1 MKYKIVVDKQS
12 RSNPSSEKIE
22 YEIDI
27 EELRAKGDVCDSLVI
42 TNQETYVMRR
52 LSLSKYNVLSV
63 LKEPIKEKLEEVN
76 IVLFEGDNYI
86 YIMNETGNYICA
98 QYLTNN
104 DLNNTFATRVEMN
117 AAIKLSANEINQEV
131 KKKVNEKD
139 LTGAYLILRINGDT
153 SEAKLN
159 ADKIE
164 LSANDILNIIANNT
178 INLTTKNI
186 EIDSNNFKLDRNG
199 NVEAKNATISGGY
212 IDLCTTDDTKTS
224 AFLQIRNTESI
235 NEKLEA
241 GSSFF
246 RLSAKDNSA
255 MIDMNIN
262 NYDDSGQ
269 IVPDFS
275 ISDSYNNA
283 TVIAADG
290 VSTKNIWY
298 ENLIPLSQE
307 KKKKNIKK
315 ADINASNIILNSEI
329 YTFNYKKDGKNEKER
344 YGFVIGKKYKTPEEV
359 IYQNK
364 GVDLYSM
371 VSIVWKG
378 MQEQQEEIKELKE
391 EIKKLKEAQNG

>member
-178 INLTTKNI
+178 INLTTKKI
-186 EIDSNNFKLDRNG
+186 EIDSNNFKLDCNG

-224 AFLQIRNTESI
+224 AFLQIRNIESI

-378 MQEQQEEIKELKE
+378 MQEQQEEIEELKK

>member
-12 RSNPSSEKIE
+12 MSNPSSEKKI

-27 EELRAKGDVCDSLVI
+27 EELRFKGDVCDSLVI
-42 TNQETYVMRR
+42 TAQETYVIRR
-52 LSLSKYNVLSV
+52 LALSKYNVLSV
-63 LKEPIKEKLEEVN
+63 LEEPIKEKIEEVN
-76 IVLFEGDNYI
+76 VVLFEGDNYI
-86 YIMNETGNYICA
+86 YILNETGNYICA

-117 AAIKLSANEINQEV
+117 AAINIKADEINQEV

-224 AFLQIRNTESI
+224 AFLQIRNIESI

-255 MIDMNIN
+255 IIDMNIN

>member
-12 RSNPSSEKIE
+12 MSNPSSEKKI

-27 EELRAKGDVCDSLVI
+27 EELRFKGDVCDSLVI
-42 TNQETYVMRR
+42 TAQETYVIRR
-52 LSLSKYNVLSV
+52 LALSKYNVLSV
-63 LKEPIKEKLEEVN
+63 LEEPITEKIEEVN
-76 IVLFEGDNYI
+76 VVLFEGDNYI
-86 YIMNETGNYICA
+86 YILNETGNYICA

-117 AAIKLSANEINQEV
+117 AAINIKADEINQEV

-224 AFLQIRNTESI
+224 AFLQIRNIESI

-246 RLSAKDNSA
+246 RLSAKDDSA